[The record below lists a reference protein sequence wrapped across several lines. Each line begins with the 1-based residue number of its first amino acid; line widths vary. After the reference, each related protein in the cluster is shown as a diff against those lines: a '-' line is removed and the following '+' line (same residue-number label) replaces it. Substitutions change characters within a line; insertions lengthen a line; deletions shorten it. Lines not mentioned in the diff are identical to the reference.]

1 MGDSA
6 VWSSGPHWPP
16 GTHNAHACCSG
27 TWLLCPSAC
36 GIHDVL
42 PAFVF
47 CRQRG
52 LLWPGLP
59 SQEVAALLQEERK
72 PARTQPLASCS
83 SRPSSGTGNS
93 VTKLTA
99 LAQRSSLSM
108 GNSRFSFH
116 TGWKEWVSSHSVR
129 TCQGDC
135 AWSPSPSSAT
145 ELHAS
150 ARPPKCCPHRS
161 GKTE

>member
-52 LLWPGLP
+52 TL
-59 SQEVAALLQEERK
+59 V
-72 PARTQPLASCS
+72 ARTSFSRSSSPSPRGAQACPHTASS
-83 SRPSSGTGNS
+83 IMLQQAKLRDRQFSDKTHSSGTKVKS
-93 VTKLTA
+93 VH
-99 LAQRSSLSM
+99 
-108 GNSRFSFH
+108 G
-116 TGWKEWVSSHSVR
+116 
-129 TCQGDC
+129 
-135 AWSPSPSSAT
+135 
-145 ELHAS
+145 
-150 ARPPKCCPHRS
+150 
-161 GKTE
+161 